1 MALPGISN
9 GHGHLDLPGA
19 GRLKAEVTHDDWRG
33 RARLVQHRDE
43 PLSMLVVR
51 ATEEPGDTTPI
62 PLLAPWK
69 RREMLSAD
77 SDA

>member
-51 ATEEPGDTTPI
+51 PQKNRATRPPI

>member
-1 MALPGISN
+1 M
-9 GHGHLDLPGA
+9 
-19 GRLKAEVTHDDWRG
+19 THDDWRG

-51 ATEEPGDTTPI
+51 PQKNRATRPPI